1 MVIFNE
7 ELGMRD
13 EELMVENQGVVYRS
27 EQSYSKGGIE

>member
-13 EELMVENQGVVYRS
+13 EELIVEHQGAVYRS
-27 EQSYSKGGIE
+27 EQSYNKGGIE